1 MISAEFMAKLG
12 EGTLATLY
20 MTIFTTIF
28 GYVVG
33 LPCGIVL
40 SLTGKGGLKENKVIY
55 RIFDVI
61 VNLIRSV
68 PFLILIIVL
77 MPYTKKIVHSTAC
90 PVA

>member
-40 SLTGKGGLKENKVIY
+40 SLTGKGGLKENKVI
-55 RIFDVI
+55 
-61 VNLIRSV
+61 
-68 PFLILIIVL
+68 
-77 MPYTKKIVHSTAC
+77 
-90 PVA
+90 